1 MSHYADEL
9 EDAPEL
15 DDLEDLPEL
24 ADKSEADDLED
35 LSESVPAAEDES
47 AFLGIS
53 TDPGEP
59 AEFLTEEPFTVT
71 QTFRAYRL
79 SARALGEL
87 NTYQHRSLLCLL
99 CAQYYLRIKD
109 GFEAHIC
116 AHNTESLINAA
127 RAAWLQQSSLEKKW
141 TKKEKHEGKHLTL
154 LEKVAEFGQKRE
166 KLDGLAKEN
175 MRQMRELVRTIQ
187 SENARALDAEAEVA
201 EATAALAESDA
212 LVADALA
219 QFGIGHT
226 PAAIADDGG
235 SKKAKAKPKS
245 NNKSKGKGKGKKI

>member
-1 MSHYADEL
+1 MSDYADEL
-9 EDAPEL
+9 EDASEL
-15 DDLEDLPEL
+15 DDLEDQPEP
-24 ADKSEADDLED
+24 DELED
-35 LSESVPAAEDES
+35 LSESLPAAEDES
-47 AFLGIS
+47 EFLGIS
-53 TDPGEP
+53 TDPEEP
-59 AEFLTEEPFTVT
+59 AEFFADEPFTVT
-71 QTFRAYRL
+71 QTYRAYRL

-87 NTYQHRSLLCLL
+87 NAYQHRSLLCLL

-109 GFEAHIC
+109 GLEAHIC

-127 RAAWLQQSSLEKKW
+127 RAAWLQQSSPEKKW
-141 TKKEKHEGKHLTL
+141 TKKEKHEGKHLTI

-175 MRQMRELVRTIQ
+175 TRQMRELVRAVQ
-187 SENARALDAEAEVA
+187 SENARALDAEAEVT

-226 PAAIADDGG
+226 PTAIADDGG

-245 NNKSKGKGKGKKI
+245 NNKGKGKSKGKGKGKKI